1 MTDIGPVYTS
11 SLLARKIKAS
21 EIETDTIISKVVKT
35 SDSGPRIEIYGS
47 MLNVYGG
54 SGIAN
59 IKFGVNPYGYAT
71 LSYYD
76 NNGNLL
82 YDLGPNGIDWG
93 SIVPAS

>member
-1 MTDIGPVYTS
+1 MEDLGPVYTS
-11 SLLARKIKAS
+11 FLLARKIKAS
-21 EIETDTIISKVVKT
+21 EIETDSIVSKTLKT
-35 SDSGPRIEIYGS
+35 SDSGPRVEIYGS

-59 IKFGVNPYGYAT
+59 IKFGVNSYGYAT

-82 YDLGPNGIDWG
+82 YDLGPKGIDWN